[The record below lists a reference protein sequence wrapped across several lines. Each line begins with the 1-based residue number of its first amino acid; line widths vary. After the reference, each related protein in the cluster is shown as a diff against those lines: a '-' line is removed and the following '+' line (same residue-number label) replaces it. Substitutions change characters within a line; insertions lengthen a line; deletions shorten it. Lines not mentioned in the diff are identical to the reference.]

1 MLFCHS
7 EDVISM
13 MHGNQNIQNKKLK
26 LNILP
31 ISFLPYYLFSSP
43 SIGTDPIESF
53 RHRSH
58 FISHAKI
65 YEKKR
70 KLNLMVI
77 SLLMTKLKIYWS
89 YFVVVIWLEHD
100 RKRIH
105 SPAQVKPNSERS
117 QIYSIVRSLV
127 RGVFLLSRCRVYQTS
142 RWHRADLLKW
152 HFIALKFIQIA
163 LTIIH
168 GHGWCERV

>member
-31 ISFLPYYLFSSP
+31 ISFLPSYLFSSP
-43 SIGTDPIESF
+43 SIGTDPIDSF

-65 YEKKR
+65 YEKKN

-117 QIYSIVRSLV
+117 QFIRSFA
-127 RGVFLLSRCRVYQTS
+127 RWFMVFFFFRVVECIKLL
-142 RWHRADLLKW
+142 AD
-152 HFIALKFIQIA
+152 IE
-163 LTIIH
+163 LTF
-168 GHGWCERV
+168 

>member
-31 ISFLPYYLFSSP
+31 ISFLPSYLFSSP
-43 SIGTDPIESF
+43 SIGTDPIDSF

-65 YEKKR
+65 YEKKEQIELDGDIVAND
-70 KLNLMVI
+70 KIENLLVI
-77 SLLMTKLKIYWS
+77 FCCCHLAWTWS
-89 YFVVVIWLEHD
+89 Q
-100 RKRIH
+100 K
-105 SPAQVKPNSERS
+105 NSFS
-117 QIYSIVRSLV
+117 CA
-127 RGVFLLSRCRVYQTS
+127 G
-142 RWHRADLLKW
+142 
-152 HFIALKFIQIA
+152 
-163 LTIIH
+163 
-168 GHGWCERV
+168 